1 MDRSK
6 GSVFLHMEWLVLIMH
21 ILKLEFMLPPEYE
34 HLQTIASILPDS
46 NASPVHPFVG
56 LVVNL
61 NVITTAH
68 RDSKDDTVCL
78 VLALGDFEE
87 GELCLYEP
95 GLVIPLQHGHFV
107 VFPSCDITH
116 FNLHYRGRRASIVLH
131 TDREMSK
138 WADSDRNGWNS
149 NVHFTK

>member
-6 GSVFLHMEWLVLIMH
+6 GSVFLHMEWLVLIMR

-107 VFPSCDITH
+107 VSLLVTSHISTYITGVVGH
-116 FNLHYRGRRASIVLH
+116 L
-131 TDREMSK
+131 
-138 WADSDRNGWNS
+138 
-149 NVHFTK
+149 